1 MKRNYERM
9 IDTLLGVMFACL
21 LFGFAKSICF
31 LDYQK
36 AYFDPSNASFAKVL
50 FENDGYLIAFS
61 TISIF
66 LCILYAILDF
76 FVLKHSKFLQFLIGL
91 LLLGISAYLFI
102 LLCGLRNL
110 AFNTDNSLAAISFSL
125 YKEYRSFSLEIIV
138 SQFLISLH
146 ALLRSLFTFFRLQ
159 KKGTEK

>member
-36 AYFDPSNASFAKVL
+36 AYFDPTNASFAKVL
-50 FENDGYLIAFS
+50 FENDAYLIAFGA
-61 TISIF
+61 ISIF
-66 LCILYAILDF
+66 LCILYALMDF
-76 FVLKHSKFLQFLIGL
+76 FIWKHSRFVQFIIGL

-146 ALLRSLFTFFRLQ
+146 SLLRSFFTYFHSYQ
-159 KKGTEK
+159 KADEK